1 MTRTYADLTAPATLA
16 RSILSCPSEVDLVV
30 DGVPHPL
37 ADDARLPMQDLAGV
51 PTFACTP
58 GGALSRAGLEGLPA
72 VVTVRS
78 GLGPVGSPLRGA
90 SLALAGR
97 LRHDERELCDCCAEV
112 RDRLVVDLDLVAV
125 VRDGERRSVPV
136 EDFLDPALHLN
147 AGYLQRA
154 VEHANDHH
162 GDELRHAV
170 AARAG
175 VRPRTIVAVHL
186 SDLTPRSV
194 EVGWITADGG
204 NRTVLRF
211 PSAART
217 PEELGDLLRRALHPG
232 LC

>member
-1 MTRTYADLTAPATLA
+1 MIRTYADLAAPAALA
-16 RSILSCPSEVDLVV
+16 RSILSCPAEVDLVV

-37 ADDARLPMQDLAGV
+37 ADDTRLPMQDLAGV

-58 GGALSRAGLEGLPA
+58 GGALSRAGADGLHV

-78 GLGPVGSPLRGA
+78 GLGPAASSLREP
-90 SLALAGR
+90 SLAIAGR
-97 LRHDERELCDCCAEV
+97 LRPDGREACECCDEI
-112 RDRLVVDLDLVAV
+112 RDRLVVDLDLIAV
-125 VRDGERRSVPV
+125 VRGGERTAVAV

-147 AGYLQRA
+147 PGYLQRA

-170 AARAG
+170 ASRTG
-175 VRPRTIVAVHL
+175 VRPRSIVAVHL
-186 SDLTPRSV
+186 RDLTPRSV
-194 EVGWITADGG
+194 EVAWITAEGG
-204 NRTVLRF
+204 TRTVLRF
-211 PSAART
+211 PNVART